1 MGRSYSV
8 DLRERV
14 VSFVAAGQSRRGAAA
29 RLGTGVGTGVGT
41 GESFAIKLMR
51 RVARTGSLAPAKQGR
66 PAGTGKLA
74 SHAAFLIGVV
84 EATPDITMLQL
95 CDRLLAAH
103 EVTVDPAALSR
114 WLCRQGYTYNKS
126 PDGGGARARRRGR
139 SASSLDHATPSEDA
153 RPTRAAT
160 DDAAHR
166 GDVFVDET
174 AVTTKMVRL
183 RGRALRGKRLPGAAP
198 FGHWHTQIPAY
209 ARTGSS
215 SPACAATR

>member
-14 VSFVAAGQSRRGAAA
+14 VSFVEAGQSRRGAAA
-29 RLGTGVGTGVGT
+29 RLGT

-74 SHAAFLIGVV
+74 PYTAFLVGAV
-84 EATPDITMLQL
+84 EATPDITMPQL

-114 WLCRQGYTYNKS
+114 WLCRQGYTYKKS

-139 SASSLDHATPSEDA
+139 SAPHLDQRAPAADA
-153 RPTRAAT
+153 
-160 DDAAHR
+160 
-166 GDVFVDET
+166 
-174 AVTTKMVRL
+174 
-183 RGRALRGKRLPGAAP
+183 
-198 FGHWHTQIPAY
+198 
-209 ARTGSS
+209 
-215 SPACAATR
+215 